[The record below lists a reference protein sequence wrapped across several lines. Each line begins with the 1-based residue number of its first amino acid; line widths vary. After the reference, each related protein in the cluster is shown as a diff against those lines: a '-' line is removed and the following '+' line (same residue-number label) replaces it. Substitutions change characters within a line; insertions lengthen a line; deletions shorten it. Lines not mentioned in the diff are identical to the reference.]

1 MPRKKKV
8 SPEEI
13 AANEEVKE
21 EKKPATRKR
30 TTKKKTEET
39 PVVEEKK
46 EEAVEEKKEEAT
58 LTPAEYVEKIKSLKE
73 TITDESLLKVME
85 LAEQKLK
92 KFKLL
97 KQAEAAQITT
107 NYISMFQKEIK
118 IIQAGFTEYVLKTD
132 VEHYMFQ
139 LADKTVFC
147 CEIADYPREIP
158 DEITDKIADHMDLF
172 DNIYVV
178 FTDYSKK
185 VSDTVKKKTV
195 EKDPVVFGSI
205 NFGKVDGQT
214 VIGPRLYFLGDWV
227 DEYCDLTLDEII
239 ATFDKVENKPRE
251 KVVHTAEIPQNSDEF
266 TKKVNEFTDQIISDS
281 GKRFLTNA

>member
-13 AANEEVKE
+13 AAAEEIKE

-46 EEAVEEKKEEAT
+46 EEPVEEKKEVT
-58 LTPAEYVEKIKSLKE
+58 LTPAEYFEKIKSLKE

-158 DEITDKIADHMDLF
+158 DEIVDKISDHMDLF

-185 VSDTVKKKTV
+185 VSDAVGKKTV
-195 EKDPVVFGSI
+195 EKDPVIFGSI
-205 NFGKVDGQT
+205 NFGRVDGQT

-239 ATFDKVENKPRE
+239 STFDKVEKKPKE
-251 KVVHTAEIPQNSDEF
+251 EVLHTAEIPQSSDEF
-266 TKKVNEFTDQIISDS
+266 TENVNKFTDQLKSDN
-281 GKRFLTNA
+281 GNEMTIKA

>member
-13 AANEEVKE
+13 VAAEEVKE
-21 EKKPATRKR
+21 EKKPATKKR
-30 TTKKKTEET
+30 TTKKKTDET
-39 PVVEEKK
+39 LVVEEKK
-46 EEAVEEKKEEAT
+46 EEPVKEKKEVT
-58 LTPAEYVEKIKSLKE
+58 LTPAEYFEKIKSLKE

-118 IIQAGFTEYVLKTD
+118 IIQSGFTEYVLKTD

-158 DEITDKIADHMDLF
+158 DEIVDKISDHMDLF

-185 VSDTVKKKTV
+185 VSDAVGKKTV
-195 EKDPVVFGSI
+195 EKDPVIFGSI
-205 NFGKVDGQT
+205 NFGRVDGQT

-239 ATFDKVENKPRE
+239 STFDKVEKKPKE
-251 KVVHTAEIPQNSDEF
+251 EVLHTAEIPQSSDEF
-266 TKKVNEFTDQIISDS
+266 TKNVNKFTDQLKSDN
-281 GKRFLTNA
+281 GNEMTIKA

>member
-13 AANEEVKE
+13 VAAEEVKE
-21 EKKPATRKR
+21 EKKPATKKR
-30 TTKKKTEET
+30 TTKKKTDET

-46 EEAVEEKKEEAT
+46 EEPVEEKKEVT
-58 LTPAEYVEKIKSLKE
+58 LTPAEYFEKIKSLKE

-118 IIQAGFTEYVLKTD
+118 IIQSGFTEYVLKTD

-158 DEITDKIADHMDLF
+158 DEIVDKISDHMDLF

-185 VSDTVKKKTV
+185 VSDAVGKKTV
-195 EKDPVVFGSI
+195 EKDPVIFGSI
-205 NFGKVDGQT
+205 NFGRVDGQT

-239 ATFDKVENKPRE
+239 STFDKVEKKPKE
-251 KVVHTAEIPQNSDEF
+251 EVLHTAEIPQSSDEF
-266 TKKVNEFTDQIISDS
+266 TKNVNKFTDQLKSDN
-281 GKRFLTNA
+281 GNEMTIKA

>member
-21 EKKPATRKR
+21 EKKPTTRKR

-39 PVVEEKK
+39 SVIEEQKEASEEKK
-46 EEAVEEKKEEAT
+46 KEVT
-58 LTPAEYVEKIKSLKE
+58 LTPAEYFEKIKSLKE
-73 TITDESLLKVME
+73 TITDESLLKVLE

-107 NYISMFQKEIK
+107 NYISMFQKEIN

-239 ATFDKVENKPRE
+239 STFDKVEKKTRE
-251 KVVHTAEIPQNSDEF
+251 EIVHTAEIPQNATEL
-266 TKKVNEFTDQIISDS
+266 TKKVNEFTDQIISDN
-281 GKRFLTNA
+281 GKEIQTKA